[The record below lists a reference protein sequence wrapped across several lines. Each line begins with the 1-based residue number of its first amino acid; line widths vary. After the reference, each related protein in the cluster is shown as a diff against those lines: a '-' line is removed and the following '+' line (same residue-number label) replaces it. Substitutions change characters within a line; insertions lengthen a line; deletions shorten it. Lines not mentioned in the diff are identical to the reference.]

1 MSGIKSPPCGP
12 GPLLHKSVFLK
23 ITNTESTY
31 SLNTVF
37 LVVRKSWHA
46 HLVLQPLTAVGEF
59 HEELANVLLISG

>member
-1 MSGIKSPPCGP
+1 MSGIKTPPCGP

-37 LVVRKSWHA
+37 LAVRKSWHA
-46 HLVLQPLTAVGEF
+46 HLAFQSLTAVEKF
-59 HEELANVLLISG
+59 HEELANMSLISG